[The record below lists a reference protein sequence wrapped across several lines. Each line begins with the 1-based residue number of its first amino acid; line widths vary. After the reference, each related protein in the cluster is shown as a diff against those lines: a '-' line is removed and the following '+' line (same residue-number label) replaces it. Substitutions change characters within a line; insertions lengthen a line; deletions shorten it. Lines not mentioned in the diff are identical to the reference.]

1 MLRLFS
7 IEHAFP
13 RIANAGYRVQKTAQ
27 FGAQRVGAIEF
38 SHCVIRARKAM
49 DGAQSQ
55 ARRCSSAHDS
65 TYSAQRI
72 DTDRWKDGSTECG
85 REKRMADGRWQ
96 MAALGKLLGSAICHL
111 PSNYD
116 AIISVS
122 AKRRC
127 ASVHVVSIV
136 NPLSRASVRSVASSY
151 L

>member
-13 RIANAGYRVQKTAQ
+13 RIANAGYRVQKTAH
-27 FGAQRVGAIEF
+27 FGAQRVCAIEF
-38 SHCVIRARKAM
+38 SHCVVRARKAM

-85 REKRMADGRWQ
+85 KP
-96 MAALGKLLGSAICHL
+96 K
-111 PSNYD
+111 
-116 AIISVS
+116 
-122 AKRRC
+122 
-127 ASVHVVSIV
+127 
-136 NPLSRASVRSVASSY
+136 
-151 L
+151 